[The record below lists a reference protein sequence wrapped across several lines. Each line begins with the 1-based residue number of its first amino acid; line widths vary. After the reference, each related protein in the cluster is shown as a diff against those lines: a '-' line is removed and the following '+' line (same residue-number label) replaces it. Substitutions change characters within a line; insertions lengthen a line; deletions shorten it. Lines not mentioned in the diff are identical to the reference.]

1 MVVLLSFE
9 WSVDWT
15 DRFILKGGIGIFYIF
30 FEIGFCAKIKEFRFF
45 GLGIHCGLQNFPFF
59 SIWFSVFV
67 KNTCLMGYGFGFRW
81 SFWIVLFG
89 FRFLFDPSGHYAPL
103 RLHWSRIAAKPLYA
117 PLVNTVAD
125 RLEFWELGCEHL
137 SVLTVLHAVSGSGGI
152 FFCGFAVVDYFFR
165 RLFLIDPLIL
175 PYSGVLHGFLLCKL
189 KIFLSKFTDLSF
201 CYVPCLKLQ

>member
-1 MVVLLSFE
+1 MGFS
-9 WSVDWT
+9 
-15 DRFILKGGIGIFYIF
+15 IFF

-117 PLVNTVAD
+117 PFVNTVAD

-137 SVLTVLHAVSGSGGI
+137 SVLTVLHAVSGCGW
-152 FFCGFAVVDYFFR
+152 FFSTA
-165 RLFLIDPLIL
+165 LKFLIDPLIL
-175 PYSGVLHGFLLCKL
+175 PHSGVLHGFLLCKL
-189 KIFLSKFTDLSF
+189 KISLSKQIFPF
-201 CYVPCLKLQ
+201 VMFRV

>member
-81 SFWIVLFG
+81 SFRIVLFG
-89 FRFLFDPSGHYAPL
+89 FRFLFDPSGHHAPPMIFN
-103 RLHWSRIAAKPLYA
+103 SRETSVF
-117 PLVNTVAD
+117 PLVNTVSD
-125 RLEFWELGCEHL
+125 RLGFWELGCEHL
-137 SVLTVLHAVSGSGGI
+137 LVLTVLHAVFGSSRI
-152 FFCGFAVVDYFFR
+152 YFAVL
-165 RLFLIDPLIL
+165 RLWMIFSTALRFLIDPLIL
-175 PYSGVLHGFLLCKL
+175 PYSGVSHGFLLCKL
-189 KIFLSKFTDLSF
+189 KISLSKITDLSF
-201 CYVPCLKLQ
+201 RSVPCLKLE

>member
-30 FEIGFCAKIKEFRFF
+30 FWDGFCAKIKEFRFF

-117 PLVNTVAD
+117 PFVNTVAD

-137 SVLTVLHAVSGSGGI
+137 SVLTVLHAVSGCGW
-152 FFCGFAVVDYFFR
+152 FFSTA
-165 RLFLIDPLIL
+165 LKFLIDPLIL
-175 PYSGVLHGFLLCKL
+175 PHSGVLHGFLLCKL
-189 KIFLSKFTDLSF
+189 KISLSKFTDLSF

>member
-15 DRFILKGGIGIFYIF
+15 DRFILKGVLGFSIFF

-45 GLGIHCGLQNFPFF
+45 GLGIHCGLQKFPFF

-117 PLVNTVAD
+117 PFVNTVAD

-137 SVLTVLHAVSGSGGI
+137 SVLTVLHAVSGCGW
-152 FFCGFAVVDYFFR
+152 FFSTA
-165 RLFLIDPLIL
+165 LKFLIDPLIL
-175 PYSGVLHGFLLCKL
+175 PHSGVLHGFLLCKL
-189 KIFLSKFTDLSF
+189 KISLSKQIFPF
-201 CYVPCLKLQ
+201 VMFRV